1 MRMSQNASNLLP
13 SQEKTQE
20 QADAP
25 LCMAR
30 RRLLQ
35 YFGAGSL
42 ALAAGSLGTPTPARG
57 EDPGLISVIRS
68 RRSVR
73 EYTGEPLRQETL
85 QTVLAAGMSAPSAQN
100 SRPWHFVVLTPGK
113 GLHLIDRIIPMTA
126 YTAKAGAAV
135 LVCVDTSVE
144 PGKEQAILS
153 TACCA
158 QNMLLAARALDLGAV
173 WVSVYPSQEYV
184 DAWREAVHLPPQ
196 MMPLC
201 VMPIGK
207 PIVPPQPVDRTDA
220 SRIHY
225 ETW

>member
-1 MRMSQNASNLLP
+1 MRMSQDSPNPLS
-13 SQEKTQE
+13 SQEQT
-20 QADAP
+20 DAP
-25 LCMAR
+25 LCLAR

-42 ALAAGSLGTPTPARG
+42 ALAAGSLGRPTAAHG
-57 EDPGLISVIRS
+57 EDPGLITVIRS

-73 EYTGEPLRQETL
+73 EYTGDPLHQETL
-85 QTVLAAGMSAPSAQN
+85 QTILAAGMSAPSAQN
-100 SRPWHFVVLTPGK
+100 CRPWHFVVLTPGK
-113 GLHLIDRIIPMTA
+113 GLHLIDRIIPMTT

-135 LVCVDTSVE
+135 LLCADTSVE
-144 PGKEQAILS
+144 PGKEQAIIS
-153 TACCA
+153 TTCCG

-196 MMPLC
+196 MLPLC

-207 PIVPPQPVDRTDA
+207 PVVPPQPVDRTDP

>member
-1 MRMSQNASNLLP
+1 MRMSQDLP
-13 SQEKTQE
+13 NILSYQEKNQE
-20 QADAP
+20 QTDAP
-25 LCMAR
+25 LCIAR

-35 YFGAGSL
+35 YFGAGSF
-42 ALAAGSLGTPTPARG
+42 ALAAGALGTPTPARG

-85 QTVLAAGMSAPSAQN
+85 QTILAAGMSAPSAQN

-113 GLHLIDRIIPMTA
+113 GLEWIDRIIPMTA

-135 LVCVDTSVE
+135 LACVDTSVE
-144 PGKEQAILS
+144 PGKEQAITS
-153 TACCA
+153 TACCV

-173 WVSVYPSQEYV
+173 WVSVNPFQEHM
-184 DAWREAVHLPPQ
+184 DAWREAVHLPAQ

-201 VMPIGK
+201 VVPIGK